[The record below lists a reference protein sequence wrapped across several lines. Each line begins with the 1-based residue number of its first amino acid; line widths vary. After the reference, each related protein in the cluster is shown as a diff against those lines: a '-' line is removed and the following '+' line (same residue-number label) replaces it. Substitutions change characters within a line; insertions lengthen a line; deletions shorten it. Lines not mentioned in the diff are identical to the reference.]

1 MLMELW
7 SVTCSVFTGRPASP
21 AAASSDRRCAQVPRL
36 KPSRSELHAVIVL
49 RWKTSTRPS
58 SHGSGKV
65 LIMSRT
71 WGDRSRKDGSA
82 RGQTSRI
89 TCVAAWC
96 PPSRLSKR
104 PADSLAA
111 SRGPCRSAAQKSRAA
126 SYSADNVGEA
136 SPPLQLAASKT
147 RLPRSPPPSRSA
159 IAKDHSC
166 HRECGR
172 RLPRELLEQNASG
185 HN

>member
-7 SVTCSVFTGRPASP
+7 SVTCSVFTGRPGSP
-21 AAASSDRRCAQVPRL
+21 AGPDRRCAQVPRL
-36 KPSRSELHAVIVL
+36 KPSRSELHAIIVL

-65 LIMSRT
+65 LITSRT

-89 TCVAAWC
+89 TCVATWC

-126 SYSADNVGEA
+126 SSEA

-159 IAKDHSC
+159 IAKVDTAVTWSAVAGYH
-166 HRECGR
+166 ENY
-172 RLPRELLEQNASG
+172 LEQNASG